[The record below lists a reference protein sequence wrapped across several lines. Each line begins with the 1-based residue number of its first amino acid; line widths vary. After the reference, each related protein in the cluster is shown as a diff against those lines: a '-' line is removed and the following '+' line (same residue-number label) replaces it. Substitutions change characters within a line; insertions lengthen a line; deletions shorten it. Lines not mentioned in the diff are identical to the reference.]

1 MHPTQSAVHTTR
13 RSLRALSASVA
24 LLVTLLAGLARPA
37 AAAPVY
43 SDLFV
48 FGDSLSETGSY
59 LAAGVG
65 DLAYPAP
72 YAPGRFSNGPVW
84 IDYLAGS
91 LGLTV
96 NSAVIP
102 GGTNYAWGGAQS
114 GGQPGPLPPYDLG
127 TQTLAFFA
135 DLAGSPADADA
146 LYVVWGGGND
156 ALAGDV
162 SATAGNLG
170 TVISGLA
177 AAGARHFLV
186 PNLPEVDPFFA
197 AVNAGMTPVLDA
209 LAADGTLSI
218 TRLDVNALFGFI
230 VQDALDGGT
239 LFGIT
244 DFITPCFDGVSVC
257 ADPTAHLWW
266 DAVHPTTRV
275 HGMIGQMA
283 FAELAPVP
291 LPGAVWLLGSALAAL
306 GGLRAR
312 RCG

>member
-1 MHPTQSAVHTTR
+1 MHQTQSAVHTA
-13 RSLRALSASVA
+13 RSALPAYLASVA

-37 AAAPVY
+37 AAAPLY
-43 SDLFV
+43 SQIFV

-59 LAAGVG
+59 LAVGAGDAV
-65 DLAYPAP
+65 YPAP

-102 GGTNYAWGGAQS
+102 GGTNYAWGGARS
-114 GGQPGPLPPYDLG
+114 GGQPGPFPPYDLG
-127 TQTLAFFA
+127 TQTLAFLA
-135 DLAGSPADADA
+135 DLAGQPADADA

-156 ALAGDV
+156 ALAQDV
-162 SATAGNLG
+162 NATASNLG
-170 TVISGLA
+170 AVIAGLVG
-177 AAGARHFLV
+177 AGARNFLL
-186 PNLPEVDPFFA
+186 PNLPEVDPYFA
-197 AVNAGMTPVLDA
+197 QVNADMAPVLET
-209 LAADGTLSI
+209 LSADGRLRI
-218 TRLDVNALFGFI
+218 TRLDVNGLFGFL
-230 VQDALDGGT
+230 VQDALAGGT
-239 LFGIT
+239 MFGIT
-244 DFITPCFDGVSVC
+244 DFTTPCFDGVNVC

-283 FAELAPVP
+283 FAELSAVP
-291 LPGAVWLLGSALAAL
+291 LPAAVWLLGSAVAVL

-312 RCG
+312 RGG